1 MARPGKVGTMILRG
15 HKVYGGQVEGVALVV
30 DEPFSFFG
38 GVNPETGILTSGP
51 CAGQTIRDK
60 IFIFP
65 RGKGST
71 LAPYVAYR
79 ALGAGAGP
87 RALVCREVDGV
98 VAMVS
103 IIMGI
108 PTVDRLAPDPIETIR
123 SGDYLK
129 VDAEN
134 GCVEIITR
142 G

>member
-1 MARPGKVGTMILRG
+1 MILSG
-15 HKVYGGQVEGVALVV
+15 HKVYGGQVEGEALVV

-38 GVNPETGILTSGP
+38 GIIPETGMLTSGP
-51 CAGQTIRDK
+51 CAGQTIKDK
-60 IFIFP
+60 IFVFP

-79 ALGAGAGP
+79 ALSTGAGP
-87 RALVCREVDGV
+87 RAILCREVDGV

-108 PTVDRLAPDPIETIR
+108 PTVDRLEPDPILMIR

-129 VDAEN
+129 VDAD
-134 GCVEIITR
+134 GGRVEITAKA
-142 G
+142 

>member
-1 MARPGKVGTMILRG
+1 MGRPGKVGIMILSG
-15 HKVYGGQVEGVALVV
+15 HKVLGGRVEGEALVV

-38 GVNPETGILTSGP
+38 GVIPETGILTSGP

-60 IFIFP
+60 IFVFP

-79 ALGAGAGP
+79 GLSTGAGP
-87 RALVCREVDGV
+87 RAMLCREVDGV

-108 PTVDRLAPDPIETIR
+108 PTVDRLTPDPILTIR

-134 GCVEIITR
+134 GCVEIVAK